1 MDNYS
6 KTVLLDDHISSNIR
20 NKCTNSIEQCAYYAS
35 KGMCETSTIFMMNN
49 CPLACMMCESLEEF
63 HALVGKLHP
72 FENPIFVKDEIFDYI
87 DHPEEINA
95 FSLGSF
101 FNFTRKNHKDNIQV
115 ISQPTF
121 QQQEPPDTDSD
132 DPLIVIVNDFLS
144 ESECDRLVQLGHDIG
159 WKNSSSVSK
168 LDHFNGLHS
177 FQIPLRSSQSLIC
190 DNNNNSSLCA
200 TTFQS
205 LIEKLSQFL
214 HIPQDYFEVPQMDRY
229 PTGGYYSLHH
239 DYRIPDTFRPAGPRI
254 LSVYLV
260 LSEATSGGLIGFPD
274 LDFLLVRPKRGSI
287 MLLSNI
293 QGGDL
298 SLNSRSR
305 KEIMPVREG
314 DLYLVHTHVHLF
326 STRNNQFHAY

>member
-1 MDNYS
+1 
-6 KTVLLDDHISSNIR
+6 
-20 NKCTNSIEQCAYYAS
+20 
-35 KGMCETSTIFMMNN
+35 MCETSTIFMMNN

-63 HALVGKLHP
+63 HASVGKLHP

-87 DHPEEINA
+87 DHPEEINV

-101 FNFTRKNHKDNIQV
+101 FNFTRENYKDNIQV

-121 QQQEPPDTDSD
+121 QQQEPPGADSD
-132 DPLIVIVNDFLS
+132 DPLIVIVNNFLS
-144 ESECDRLVQLGHDIG
+144 ESECDRLVRLGHGIG

-177 FQIPLRSSQSLIC
+177 FQIPLRSSESLIC
-190 DNNNNSSLCA
+190 DDDDDNNNNTSLCA

-205 LIEKLSQFL
+205 LMEKLSQVL
-214 HIPQDYFEVPQMDRY
+214 HIPQDYFELPQMDRY

-287 MLLSNI
+287 MLISNI

-314 DLYLVHTHVHLF
+314 DLYLVHTHVHLY
-326 STRNNQFHAY
+326 STSNNQVHAY